1 MGWIVAI
8 WVRLVRL
15 IEEKGGLRFW
25 KGGPIKKMKYVITK
39 KILAKGGGGGS
50 PLGPHLGLSLSQT
63 LIYTLISIDF
73 TLSLSFIYII

>member
-1 MGWIVAI
+1 MNVFIVFVKFLGWIVAI

-25 KGGPIKKMKYVITK
+25 KGGPIKKTKYVITK

-50 PLGPHLGLSLSQT
+50 PWALT
-63 LIYTLISIDF
+63 
-73 TLSLSFIYII
+73 

>member
-39 KILAKGGGGGS
+39 KILAKGGGGS